1 MKTIKRILFTIT
13 VLVLFGSSALAIPTN
28 ATFHTSEP
36 EPSPALTPD
45 NVNDWKLLYSL
56 GTKRVYDYALNPTKP
71 ELVYSNEDGVFFY
84 DFVNKTST
92 PFTEYLPRPADPSW
106 KSYNVAFS
114 PNGRYLAIGESRIYI
129 FDLFNNN
136 KTIIIIIANLHNEY
150 NMGSLEFSPDG
161 NHLLVKNY
169 GGSSECDGV
178 DMIYSLVD
186 LMLDSEPNSTESSPI
201 KETSFPQ
208 LHYKIIY
215 DRRLCFQSLLAYH
228 LFSDDGNLIL
238 VGINGFN
245 SELHYEA
252 VSIDINT
259 GQELAKYTVNQ
270 VESWT
275 HLFSVSQDL
284 SYVIEASYAYPSSPP
299 VELKDFKTGELIQ
312 TFPDR
317 IYHLNQTD
325 YILSSKS
332 SSPGFPREFKILDRA
347 LEEICTFKTQPSLS
361 LEIYRPRIRITN
373 GKLVAYTLGSQSIGV
388 WDISSCELL
397 WEFPLLSFSSI
408 KNPISATGEVFYNDA
423 WPYLD
428 VIKLDTGERNFRLSS
443 STGES
448 FIGNQEDSFAY
459 EDVKNNLLYIKAGDK
474 TFDIFDLESG
484 KWLKSVSISADQDLY
499 EVFITHDFSNMVYR
513 TGFSSRFYYWDITN
527 QEKLPLR
534 STPSGRIFQ
543 FSTNF
548 EKIAF
553 KTKEY
558 LTICPFKTLENCKRI
573 DIPTGYLPAV
583 FSGKF
588 DKLLF
593 KRNRHEQA
601 LSDDESELDLR
612 LINVKTNSFLTLE
625 ATPKLYNEE
634 DAFYVTFAF
643 SPTEDL
649 LVALYNDPNNHE
661 LHIWNSKTGA
671 PLGSFNVPISAREL
685 WFTPDGSK
693 IVVLAGGILYIIGVP
708 CTFP

>member
-1 MKTIKRILFTIT
+1 M
-13 VLVLFGSSALAIPTN
+13 A
-28 ATFHTSEP
+28 
-36 EPSPALTPD
+36 
-45 NVNDWKLLYSL
+45 ND
-56 GTKRVYDYALNPTKP
+56 
-71 ELVYSNEDGVFFY
+71 
-84 DFVNKTST
+84 
-92 PFTEYLPRPADPSW
+92 
-106 KSYNVAFS
+106 
-114 PNGRYLAIGESRIYI
+114 
-129 FDLFNNN
+129 
-136 KTIIIIIANLHNEY
+136 
-150 NMGSLEFSPDG
+150 
-161 NHLLVKNY
+161 
-169 GGSSECDGV
+169 GGSIGCDGSDIV
-178 DMIYSLVD
+178 YSLVD
-186 LMLDSEPNSTESSPI
+186 LMFDFEPVSTESSPF
-201 KETSFPQ
+201 ENSNHPLFT
-208 LHYKIIY
+208 YEIIY
-215 DRRLCFQSLLAYH
+215 ERNLCSHALLAYH
-228 LFSDDGNLIL
+228 MFSDDGSLVL
-238 VGINGFN
+238 VGINGI
-245 SELHYEA
+245 SVWKYEV

-259 GQELAKYTVNQ
+259 GQELSKYTVSQ
-270 VESWT
+270 DKPGGL

-347 LEEICTFKTQPSLS
+347 LEEICTFKTQPSLL
-361 LEIYRPRIRITN
+361 LEVHRSRIRITDE
-373 GKLVAYTLGSQSIGV
+373 KLIAPTLGGQSIGV

-408 KNPISATGEVFYNDA
+408 KNPISATGEVFFNDTS
-423 WPYLD
+423 PYLD
-428 VIKLDTGERNFRLSS
+428 AISLETGERKFRLSS
-443 STGES
+443 SIGKS
-448 FIGNQEDSFAY
+448 FIGNQEDSFVY
-459 EDVKNNLLYIKAGDK
+459 EDIKNNLLYIKAGER

-484 KWLKSVSISADQDLY
+484 KWLKSVSISADQDLH

-513 TGFSSRFYYWDITN
+513 SGSSLRFYYWDITN
-527 QEKLPLR
+527 QEKLPLQ
-534 STPSGRIFQ
+534 STPSGYIFQ
-543 FSTNF
+543 FSTKF

-553 KTKEY
+553 KTEEY
-558 LTICPFKTLENCKRI
+558 LTICPFKTLENCKRL
-573 DIPTGYLPAV
+573 DIPFGYLPMV
-583 FSGKF
+583 FSGDF

-593 KRNRHEQA
+593 KRNKHEQA
-601 LSDDESELDLR
+601 LSDNESELDLK
-612 LINVKTNSFLTLE
+612 LFNVKTNSFLTLE
-625 ATPKLYNEE
+625 ATPKLYHEE